1 MLWLALHLPRLA
13 VEVCAPRAPAVI
25 AVQGRVR
32 VPDLAAEAAGV
43 CPGMRV
49 GSALGLA
56 PGLTVCDPD
65 PDREAAA
72 LATLAC
78 WAGTFTPQVSL
89 APPQELLLEIGGCLR
104 LFGGLPAL
112 LSQVEAGA
120 ASLGHAFRLGLA
132 PTPMAAQWLARAG
145 VAPNPGP
152 PTPPLAAQVSP
163 LPVGVLGLP
172 ERQHTQLAVLGLQ
185 TLGQVLALPGAG
197 LARRFGPGLPEQLAR
212 ALGQVPDPRPPFSF
226 PQAFSQRL
234 ELPAKVE
241 RAEHLLF
248 AARRL
253 LLALGGW
260 LAAHASG
267 IRACRLVLIHD
278 DTPASELPLAFA
290 TPTRDPD
297 RLVRVLRER
306 LERLNLAAPV
316 TELRLDADTPEPLPG
331 RSGGLFGDST
341 AEAIAPVM
349 ERLRARL
356 GQEAVHGL
364 AAVADHRP
372 ECATRPTRLPG
383 ESPLVPVGPRP
394 LGLLPAPEAL
404 EERRGQPWRHGRLRL
419 LTRSERIESGWW
431 DGGEG
436 PGDQR
441 RDYFVALSE
450 AGEWLWIFQDRH
462 GWWLHGYFA

>member
-1 MLWLALHLPRLA
+1 
-13 VEVCAPRAPAVI
+13 
-25 AVQGRVR
+25 
-32 VPDLAAEAAGV
+32 
-43 CPGMRV
+43 
-49 GSALGLA
+49 
-56 PGLTVCDPD
+56 
-65 PDREAAA
+65 
-72 LATLAC
+72 
-78 WAGTFTPQVSL
+78 
-89 APPQELLLEIGGCLR
+89 
-104 LFGGLPAL
+104 
-112 LSQVEAGA
+112 
-120 ASLGHAFRLGLA
+120 
-132 PTPMAAQWLARAG
+132 
-145 VAPNPGP
+145 
-152 PTPPLAAQVSP
+152 
-163 LPVGVLGLP
+163 
-172 ERQHTQLAVLGLQ
+172 
-185 TLGQVLALPGAG
+185 
-197 LARRFGPGLPEQLAR
+197 RRFGPGLPEQLAR

-267 IRACRLVLIHD
+267 IRACRLILVQD